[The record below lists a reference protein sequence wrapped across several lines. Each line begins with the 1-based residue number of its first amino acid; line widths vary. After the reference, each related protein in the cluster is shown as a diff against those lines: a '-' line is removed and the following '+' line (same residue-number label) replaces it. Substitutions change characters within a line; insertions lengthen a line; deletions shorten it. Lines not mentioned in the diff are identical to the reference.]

1 MAIGDL
7 APLSDD
13 PPSIPDHVLSHRI
26 GAGSYGEVW
35 IARNAVGT
43 RRAVKIVRL
52 ASFKNGRPYEREFS
66 GMLKFEPV
74 SRSHEGLMDILQI
87 GRNDEEGYF
96 YYVMELAD
104 DVAMSGASGLAPAE
118 SGPEPVTSVPPS
130 GGYRPLT
137 LGVAQAVQGR
147 LPLADCLGYFITLA
161 SALAALHRAGLIHRD
176 IKPSNIIIVG
186 GVAKLADIGLVA
198 DVDGTRSF
206 VGTEGFIPPE
216 GPGTAQADIYSL
228 GKVLYEVATGKDR
241 KEYPSLPLGDDAK
254 NPPRDL
260 LELNAIISRAC
271 ATEVKERYASA
282 AEMQADL
289 VLLQSGRSVRG
300 LHAFESRLRAAKRAG
315 FVAAAVAVAALGALA
330 LTSWKARVEGE
341 SRARTEAALV
351 RAAAAEQDAKE
362 KLYGSSTATAVAELR
377 SDLVGRRFRA
387 LDAIKLA
394 AAIHPHALELRHV
407 AISALALPD
416 LRETSRIVSPEWG
429 TGQGFSRDLGTR
441 FIGSADGMLH
451 ARRLADDKELFTLPG
466 KASSAALI
474 TPHPRDDRW
483 LLAVK
488 NYDIVELWDLAGRSL
503 DRSAR
508 ELREFCVSPDGRRT
522 VSLSVADGLIA
533 RDLVSGV
540 MHAIYHEG
548 APTDLVEFLDD
559 DLLAVASNSSS
570 RIRLV
575 EWATGRTR
583 HSFLT
588 MNGEPPTSMKPS
600 PDGGL
605 LALCFNSG
613 LVAFYPARD
622 PRTPRSVVAPHERQV
637 GRLAFHPDGDW
648 CLTTSWD
655 GTTRLIGTS
664 EGQVVSLLRGG
675 NAHHT
680 FSPDGKRVGSCE
692 GVGKDLVLYECVG
705 REVCR
710 VLGETIPDDRNAI
723 GTWNGGF
730 SPDGRLL
737 ASATYDGIRIYE
749 TRFGREVAHLADHL
763 WYAVV
768 FSGETGLF
776 AAGPSGMARWPV
788 ARQGPDRLAVG
799 PREDL
804 ARDHQWYLQA
814 AKGGGLVVSIDAP
827 RRFVLRSADGT
838 WRKIHHGSDMRGVC
852 MSPDGRR
859 VSGATPTDLS
869 VGVWDTATGK
879 VLRRFPTRSPGSAAF
894 SPDGARLVINEA
906 EDVVVWDLETGEELW
921 RRPLPR
927 SGASVAWSPDGRTV
941 AAVRENMVPVL
952 LDAATGNVLARLEH
966 PDARP
971 CSALAFSPDSSQL
984 ACFLGSHRIHLWD
997 LRALRHGLGVLGLD
1011 WDQPSFPEALVRPIP
1026 TVELTLPVKP

>member
-1 MAIGDL
+1 MAIGEL
-7 APLSDD
+7 AALSDD
-13 PPSIPDHVLSHRI
+13 PPSIPDHALSHRI

-35 IARNAVGT
+35 LARNAVGT
-43 RRAVKIVRL
+43 PRAVKIVRL

-87 GRNDEEGYF
+87 GRNDEDGYF

-104 DVAMSGASGLAPAE
+104 DAAMSGEIDRHPAE
-118 SGPEPVTSVPPS
+118 GGPAPVAADRPS

-147 LPLADCLGYFITLA
+147 LPLADCLRYFITLT

-271 ATEVKERYASA
+271 AAEVKERYASA

-315 FVAAAVAVAALGALA
+315 FIAAAVAVAALGALA

-351 RAAAAEQDAKE
+351 RAAAAELDAKE
-362 KLYGSSTATAVAELR
+362 KLYGASTATAVAELR

-394 AAIHPHALELRHV
+394 AAIHPHAPELRHA

-416 LRETSRIVSPEWG
+416 LRETSRAAAPEWG
-429 TGQGFSRDLGTR
+429 TGQGFSRDLVTR
-441 FIGSADGMLH
+441 FIGRADGTLL

-466 KASSAALI
+466 KASPTALI
-474 TPHPRDDRW
+474 APHPRDDRW

-488 NYDIVELWDLAGRSL
+488 DDDFIELWDLTSRSQ
-503 DRSAR
+503 DRSTR
-508 ELREFCVSPDGRRT
+508 NLREFCVSPDGRRAA
-522 VSLSVADGLIA
+522 SLSTTDGLIA
-533 RDLVSGV
+533 RDLVSGK
-540 MHAIYHEG
+540 MHVIRAEG
-548 APTDLVEFLDD
+548 APPDLVEFVGD

-588 MNGEPPTSMKPS
+588 MNGEPPTSMKLS

-613 LVAFYPARD
+613 LVAFYPTRD
-622 PRTPRSVVAPHERQV
+622 PRTPRAVVAPHETHV

-680 FSPDGKRVGSCE
+680 FSADGKRVGSCE
-692 GVGKDLVLYECVG
+692 GVGKDLVLYECAG

-710 VLGETIPDDRNAI
+710 VLGEAPPADRNAI
-723 GTWNGGF
+723 GPWNGAF

-749 TRFGREVAHLADHL
+749 TRFGREVAHIADQL

-776 AAGPSGMARWPV
+776 AAGPAGMARWPV
-788 ARQGPDRLAVG
+788 ARQGPDGLAIG

-804 ARDHQWYLQA
+804 VPDHQWYLQA
-814 AKGGGLVVSIDAP
+814 ARVGGLVVSADAK
-827 RRFVLRSADGT
+827 RRFLLRSADGT
-838 WRKIHHGSDMRGVC
+838 RKEIYHGSEMRGVC
-852 MSPDGRR
+852 LSPDGRR
-859 VSGATPTDLS
+859 VSGATPAGAS
-869 VGVWDTATGK
+869 VVVWDTATGK
-879 VLRRFPTRSPGSAAF
+879 PLRNLLARNPGAAAF
-894 SPDGARLVINEA
+894 SPDGARLAVNEA
-906 EDVVVWDLETGEELW
+906 EDVVVWDLETGGELW
-921 RRPLPR
+921 RKALPR
-927 SGASVAWSPDGRTV
+927 GGASVAWSPDGRTV
-941 AAVRENMVPVL
+941 AALRENMVPML
-952 LDAATGNVLARLEH
+952 LDAATGHVLARLEH

-984 ACFLGSHRIHLWD
+984 ACFLGSHRIQLWD
-997 LRALRHGLGVLGLD
+997 LRSVRRELAALGLD
-1011 WDQPSFPEALVRPIP
+1011 WDLPPFAPAPVRPIP
-1026 TVELTLPVKP
+1026 HVEVEAPRKP

>member
-1 MAIGDL
+1 MAIGEL
-7 APLSDD
+7 AALSDD
-13 PPSIPDHVLSHRI
+13 PPSIPDHALSHRI

-35 IARNAVGT
+35 LARNAVGT
-43 RRAVKIVRL
+43 PRAVKIVRL

-87 GRNDEEGYF
+87 GRDDEEGYF

-104 DVAMSGASGLAPAE
+104 DAAMSGETDRQPAE
-118 SGPEPVTSVPPS
+118 GGPEPVATVPPT

-198 DVDGTRSF
+198 EVDGTRSF

-216 GPGTAQADIYSL
+216 GPGTAQADLYSL

-271 ATEVKERYASA
+271 AAEVKERYASA

-341 SRARTEAALV
+341 SRARTEVALV
-351 RAAAAEQDAKE
+351 RAAAAELDAKE
-362 KLYGSSTATAVAELR
+362 KLYGASTATAVAELR

-394 AAIHPHALELRHV
+394 AAIRPHAPELRHA

-429 TGQGFSRDLGTR
+429 TGQGFSRDLRTR
-441 FIGSADGMLH
+441 FIGGADGTLH
-451 ARRLADDKELFTLPG
+451 ARRLIDDKEMFTLPG
-466 KASSAALI
+466 RGSPTALI
-474 TPHPRDDRW
+474 MPHPRDDRW
-483 LLAVK
+483 LMAVK
-488 NYDIVELWDLAGRSL
+488 DDDFIELWDLAGRSQ

-522 VSLSVADGLIA
+522 VGLSASDGLVA
-533 RDLVSGV
+533 RDLVSGAV
-540 MHAIYHEG
+540 HAVRPEG
-548 APTDLVEFLDD
+548 DPPDLVDFVDD
-559 DLLAVASNSSS
+559 DLLAVSSHSSS

-613 LVAFYPARD
+613 LVAFYPTRD
-622 PRTPRSVVAPHERQV
+622 PRTARSVVAPHERQV

-680 FSPDGKRVGSCE
+680 FSADGKRVGS
-692 GVGKDLVLYECVG
+692 GSDVGKDLVLYECAG

-710 VLGETIPDDRNAI
+710 VLGETVPEDRNAI
-723 GTWNGGF
+723 GTWNGAF

-776 AAGPSGMARWPV
+776 AAGPAGLARWPV
-788 ARQGPDRLAVG
+788 ARQGSDKVVIG

-804 ARDHQWYLQA
+804 LRGHQWYLRA
-814 AKGGGLVVSIDAP
+814 AKGGGPVVSIDA
-827 RRFVLRSADGT
+827 RGSFVLRSPDGT
-838 WRKIHHGSDMRGVC
+838 WKKIYHGSEMRAVC
-852 MSPDGRR
+852 LSPDGRR
-859 VSGATPTDLS
+859 VSGTTPSDPS
-869 VGVWDTATGK
+869 VGVWDTVTGK
-879 VLRRFPTRSPGSAAF
+879 LLRNLPARSPGAATF
-894 SPDGARLVINEA
+894 SPDGARLAINEA
-906 EDVVVWDLETGEELW
+906 EDVVVWDLETGGELW

-952 LDAATGNVLARLEH
+952 LAAATGHVLARLEH

-971 CSALAFSPDSSQL
+971 CSALAFSPDSGQL
-984 ACFLGSHRIHLWD
+984 ACFLGSHRIQLWD
-997 LRALRHGLGVLGLD
+997 LRALRHGLEALGLD
-1011 WDQPSFPEALVRPIP
+1011 WDQPPFPDAPVRPIP
-1026 TVELTLPVKP
+1026 TVETTVPAKP